1 MKTVKSNL
9 FLFHQVP
16 SKNSSEKPPL
26 CAKDQEKEG
35 EPTKISEYFF
45 SDIFMEVDDSE

>member
-1 MKTVKSNL
+1 M
-9 FLFHQVP
+9 FFFQFHSDL
-16 SKNSSEKPPL
+16 SKNEGSSKE
-26 CAKDQEKEG
+26 QEKDE